1 MSDLTSVVA
10 GETSAADYEAV
21 VDQLLVEMRHI
32 EANMQKDRT
41 EIERLKLE
49 TARLE
54 AENQLVLNRMKVQ
67 W

>member
-1 MSDLTSVVA
+1 
-10 GETSAADYEAV
+10 
-21 VDQLLVEMRHI
+21 MRHI